1 MPELAIR
8 GIPVM
13 DTQEQSASATG
24 GEKTLRMAEAE
35 SADMESQRHRKT

>member
-8 GIPVM
+8 GISVM

-24 GEKTLRMAEAE
+24 GGKTLRMAEAE
-35 SADMESQRHRKT
+35 SANTESPRHRKA